1 MSKNNFFDF
10 NFQSLKT
17 FLIKDLKIEEKKISM
32 RSKQIWQS
40 IYKKGSFEIKNLST
54 LPVDL
59 RSKLGDLI
67 SLERPQIKKTQTSND
82 GTIKW
87 LIKLFDGNEVECVY
101 IPEETRATLCISS
114 QVGCT
119 LNCRFCHTGT
129 QRLVKNLSFA
139 EIVNQVMIAKEKLN
153 DWGDHKKITN
163 IVLMGMGEPFYNY
176 DNVKTAVEILK
187 DKEGLNYGSKKI
199 TVSTAGIANKIPDA
213 AKEIGTYL
221 AISLHAPSDDIREMI
236 MPINKKFKIKDLIKQ
251 CKYYSSII
259 KEKITLEYVM
269 LRNVNDDLK
278 CAKQLVRLMAQFPC
292 KVNLIE
298 FNTWPGVQ
306 YLPTKRENIEKFGNI
321 IQEAGYVATIR
332 RSRGQDI
339 LGACG
344 QLRTESAKNKG
355 IFIKNISNITK

>member
-1 MSKNNFFDF
+1 MDPKNFFDF
-10 NFQSLKT
+10 NFNSLKL
-17 FLIKDLKIEEKKISM
+17 FLNQELEIEEKKVPM

-40 IYKKGSFEIKNLST
+40 VYKKGSFEINNLT
-54 LPVDL
+54 TFPLEL
-59 RSKLGDLI
+59 RSKLNSLI
-67 SLERPQIKKTQTSND
+67 SFKRPKIEKKQTSAD

-101 IPEETRATLCISS
+101 IPEKTRATLCISS

-139 EIVNQVMIAKEKLN
+139 EIVNQVMIAKEQLN
-153 DWGDHKKITN
+153 DWDEKKKITN
-163 IVLMGMGEPFYNY
+163 IVLMGMGEPFFNY
-176 DNVKTAVEILK
+176 DNVKMAAEILK
-187 DKEGLNYGSKKI
+187 DKEGLNYGPKKI

-221 AISLHAPSDDIREMI
+221 AISLHAPTDDIREMI
-236 MPINKKFKIKDLIKQ
+236 MPINKKFKIQDLIKQ
-251 CKYYSSII
+251 CKYYSSIV

-269 LRNVNDDLK
+269 LKDINDSMK
-278 CAKQLVRLMAQFPC
+278 CARQLIKLMAQFPC

-298 FNTWPGVQ
+298 FNPWPGVQ
-306 YLPTKRENIEKFGNI
+306 YLPTQRDDMEKFGKV

-344 QLRTESAKNKG
+344 QLRTESLK
-355 IFIKNISNITK
+355 IKQL

>member
-1 MSKNNFFDF
+1 MKQKNFFEF
-10 NFQSLKT
+10 NIQSLKH
-17 FLIKDLKIEEKKISM
+17 FLVKDLQIEEKKVSM
-32 RSKQIWQS
+32 RSKQIWQAV
-40 IYKKGSFEIKNLST
+40 YKKGSFEINNLT
-54 LPVDL
+54 TFPLEL
-59 RSKLGDLI
+59 RDKLNNLI
-67 SLERPQIKKTQTSND
+67 SLQRPEIIKTQISSD
-82 GTIKW
+82 GTMKW

-101 IPEETRATLCISS
+101 IPEKTRATLCISS

-139 EIVNQVMIAKEKLN
+139 EIVNQVIIAKEQIN
-153 DWGDHKKITN
+153 DWNEQKKITN

-199 TVSTAGIANKIPDA
+199 TISTAGIANKIPEA
-213 AKEIGTYL
+213 ANEIGTYL
-221 AISLHAPSDDIREMI
+221 ALSLHAPTDDIRELI
-236 MPINKKFKIKDLIKQ
+236 MPINKKFKIKDLIEQ
-251 CKYYSSII
+251 CKYYSSVV

-269 LRNVNDDLK
+269 LRDINDSIE
-278 CAKQLVRLMAQFPC
+278 CAKQLVKIMAQFPC

-306 YLPTKRENIEKFGNI
+306 YLPTERNEMEKFGKI
-321 IQEAGYVATIR
+321 IQDAGYVATIR

-344 QLRTESAKNKG
+344 QLRTESQKNK
-355 IFIKNISNITK
+355 KE

>member
-1 MSKNNFFDF
+1 MSLKNFFEF
-10 NFQSLKT
+10 NFESLKL
-17 FLIKDLKIEEKKISM
+17 FLNEDLEIDQKKVSM

-40 IYKKGSFEIKNLST
+40 VYKKGSFEINNLT
-54 LPVDL
+54 TFPLEL
-59 RSKLGDLI
+59 RSKLNNLI
-67 SLERPQIKKTQTSND
+67 SLERPKIAKTQTSTD

-101 IPEETRATLCISS
+101 IPETTRATLCISS

-129 QRLVKNLSFA
+129 QRLVKNLSFT
-139 EIVNQVMIAKEKLN
+139 EIVNQVMIAKEQLK
-153 DWGDHKKITN
+153 DWNEQKKITN

-176 DNVKTAVEILK
+176 NNVKIAVEILK

-199 TVSTAGIANKIPDA
+199 TISTAGIANKIPDA

-221 AISLHAPSDDIREMI
+221 ALSLHAPTDDIREMI
-236 MPINKKFKIKDLIKQ
+236 MPINKKFKIKELIEH
-251 CKYYSSII
+251 CKYYSSVV

-269 LRNVNDDLK
+269 LRGINDSLE
-278 CAKQLVRLMAQFPC
+278 CAQQLIKLMAQFPC

-298 FNTWPGVQ
+298 FNPWPGVQ
-306 YLPTKRENIEKFGNI
+306 YLPTKREEMEKFGKV
-321 IQEAGYVATIR
+321 IQEAGYIATIR

-344 QLRTESAKNKG
+344 QLRTESLK
-355 IFIKNISNITK
+355 IK

>member
-1 MSKNNFFDF
+1 MNHKNFFEF
-10 NFQSLKT
+10 NFQSLKL
-17 FLIKDLKIEEKKISM
+17 FLSQGLKIEEKKISM

-40 IYKKGSFEIKNLST
+40 VYKKGSFEIDSLT
-54 LPVDL
+54 TFPLEL
-59 RSKLGDLI
+59 RSKLNSLI
-67 SLERPQIKKTQTSND
+67 TLERPKILKTQTSTD

-87 LIKLFDGNEVECVY
+87 LIKLFDNNEVECVY
-101 IPEETRATLCISS
+101 IPEKTRATLCISS

-139 EIVNQVMIAKEKLN
+139 EIINQVMIAKEQLN
-153 DWGDHKKITN
+153 DWGEQKKITN

-176 DNVKTAVEILK
+176 DNVKTAVEILR

-199 TVSTAGIANKIPDA
+199 TVSTAGIANKISKA
-213 AKEIGTYL
+213 AEEIGTYL
-221 AISLHAPSDDIREMI
+221 ALSLHAPTDDIREMI
-236 MPINKKFKIKDLIKQ
+236 MPINKKFKIKDLIEQ
-251 CKYYSSII
+251 CKYYSSVV

-269 LRNVNDDLK
+269 LRGVNDSVE
-278 CAKQLVRLMAQFPC
+278 CARQLVRLMAQFPC

-298 FNTWPGVQ
+298 FNPWPGVQ
-306 YLPTKRENIEKFGNI
+306 YLPTERNEIEKFGKVV
-321 IQEAGYVATIR
+321 QDAGYVATIR

-344 QLRTESAKNKG
+344 QLRTESLK
-355 IFIKNISNITK
+355 IKQ

>member
-1 MSKNNFFDF
+1 MEIKNFFEF
-10 NFQSLKT
+10 NFKSLKL
-17 FLIKDLKIEEKKISM
+17 FLHKDLEVEEKKVSM

-40 IYKKGSFEIKNLST
+40 VYKKGSFEISNLT
-54 LPVDL
+54 TFPLEL
-59 RSKLGDLI
+59 RSKLNSFI
-67 SLERPQIKKTQTSND
+67 SLKKPKILKTQTSTD

-87 LIKLFDGNEVECVY
+87 LIKLFDSNEVECVY
-101 IPEETRATLCISS
+101 IPEKTRATLCISS

-139 EIVNQVMIAKEKLN
+139 EIINQVMIAKEQLN
-153 DWGDHKKITN
+153 DWNEKKNITN

-176 DNVKTAVEILK
+176 ENVKTAVEILR
-187 DKEGLNYGSKKI
+187 DKEGLNYGPKKI
-199 TVSTAGIANKIPDA
+199 TVSTAGIANRIPDA

-221 AISLHAPSDDIREMI
+221 ALSLHAPTDEIREMI
-236 MPINKKFKIKDLIKQ
+236 MPINKKFRIKELIEH
-251 CKYYSSII
+251 CKYYSSVV

-269 LRNVNDDLK
+269 LRGINDSIE
-278 CAKQLVRLMAQFPC
+278 CAKQLIKIMAHFPC

-298 FNTWPGVQ
+298 FNPWPGVQ
-306 YLPTKRENIEKFGNI
+306 YLPTQREDMEKFAKA

-344 QLRTESAKNKG
+344 QLRTESLK
-355 IFIKNISNITK
+355 IKQ

>member
-1 MSKNNFFDF
+1 MSSKNFFDF
-10 NFQSLKT
+10 RFESLKL
-17 FLIKDLKIEEKKISM
+17 FLYKYLEVEEKKVSM

-40 IYKKGSFEIKNLST
+40 VYKKGSFKINNLT
-54 LPVDL
+54 TFPLELRNKLNDL
-59 RSKLGDLI
+59 V
-67 SLERPQIKKTQTSND
+67 SLQKPKIEKTQTSSD

-101 IPEETRATLCISS
+101 IPEKTRATLCISS

-139 EIVNQVMIAKEKLN
+139 EIINQVMIAKEQIN
-153 DWGDHKKITN
+153 DWDEQKKITN
-163 IVLMGMGEPFYNY
+163 IVLMGMGEPFYNFE
-176 DNVKTAVEILK
+176 NVKTAVEILK
-187 DKEGLNYGSKKI
+187 NKEGLNYGSKKI
-199 TVSTAGIANKIPDA
+199 TISTAGIANKIPDA

-221 AISLHAPSDDIREMI
+221 ALSLHAPTDDVREMI
-236 MPINKKFKIKDLIKQ
+236 MPINKKFKIKNLIEQ
-251 CKYYSSII
+251 CKYYSSVV

-269 LRNVNDDLK
+269 LRGINDSME
-278 CAKQLVRLMAQFPC
+278 CAKQLVKIMAQFPC

-298 FNTWPGVQ
+298 FNPWPGVQ
-306 YLPTKRENIEKFGNI
+306 YLPTEREEMEKFGKI
-321 IQEAGYVATIR
+321 IQDAGYIATIR

-344 QLRTESAKNKG
+344 QLRTESLK
-355 IFIKNISNITK
+355 IK

>member
-1 MSKNNFFDF
+1 MSLKNFFEF
-10 NFQSLKT
+10 NFEDFKL
-17 FLIKDLKIEEKKISM
+17 FLNQDLKIEEKKVSM
-32 RSKQIWQS
+32 RTKQIWQS
-40 IYKKGSFEIKNLST
+40 IYKKGFFDINNLTT
-54 LPVDL
+54 LPLEL
-59 RSKLGDLI
+59 RTKLNSLI
-67 SLERPQIKKTQTSND
+67 SLERPKIAKTQTSID

-101 IPEETRATLCISS
+101 IPEKTRATLCISS

-139 EIVNQVMIAKEKLN
+139 EIVNQVTIAKEQLK
-153 DWGDHKKITN
+153 DWDEKKKIKN

-176 DNVKTAVEILK
+176 DNVKIAIEILK
-187 DKEGLNYGSKKI
+187 NKEGLNYSPKKI
-199 TVSTAGIANKIPDA
+199 TVSTAGIANKIPEA

-221 AISLHAPSDDIREMI
+221 ALSLHAPTDDIREMI
-236 MPINKKFKIKDLIKQ
+236 MPINKKFKIKDLIEQ
-251 CKYYSSII
+251 CKYYSSIV

-269 LRNVNDDLK
+269 LRDVNDSMES
-278 CAKQLVRLMAQFPC
+278 AKQLVKLMAQFPC

-298 FNTWPGVQ
+298 FNPWPGVQ
-306 YLPTKRENIEKFGNI
+306 YLPTKRENMEKFGKV

-344 QLRTESAKNKG
+344 QLRTESLK
-355 IFIKNISNITK
+355 IKQQ